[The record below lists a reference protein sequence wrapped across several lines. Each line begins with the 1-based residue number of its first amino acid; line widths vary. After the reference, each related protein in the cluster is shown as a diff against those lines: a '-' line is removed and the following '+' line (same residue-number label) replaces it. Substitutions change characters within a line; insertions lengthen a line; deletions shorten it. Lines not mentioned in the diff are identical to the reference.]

1 MTELTNDQRKYF
13 GLEPVMDSWDKVQF
27 KGDRYRPDSIL
38 YFEGDTIKKQVI
50 PTDKEYREIQ
60 FNEPTENR
68 ELILPKTKKGKPK
81 KLTPSVLES
90 RTPIGVYLNLNSSGD
105 LIIGNYTSQT
115 TFYSRDWEYRRTDS
129 DLEKM
134 ILEFINTSPSDHLTQ
149 IEEFRRAKR
158 KNVKY
163 KSGDFFAFKL
173 NRTDIGFGRIL
184 FDVNKA
190 RKRNLLPENHGLNLL
205 MGPPLL
211 IKLYAY
217 KSDSKSVDI
226 EQLKNKKSLPSD
238 FIMDNKIFYG
248 EFEIIGNLPLEIEE
262 FEFPISYGTRID
274 QTPNVFLQWG
284 LIHKE
289 LPKKKFDKYI
299 TAINDKL
306 PEKDPSRHLHNPYGY
321 YSIGFRPT
329 IDTVDINE
337 TIDNNGDFDFT
348 KGKCYIHDWDLRNP
362 KNDKIRTE
370 IMKKFGLDP
379 QKNYE
384 DNCKIT
390 GTKSII
396 ELIKEMK

>member
-27 KGDRYRPDSIL
+27 KGDTYRPDSIL
-38 YFEGDTIKKQVI
+38 YFEEDTIKKQVI
-50 PTDKEYREIQ
+50 STDKEYKEIQ
-60 FNEPTENR
+60 FNEQTENR
-68 ELILPKTKKGKPK
+68 ALILPKTKKGKPK

-90 RTPIGVYLNLNSSGD
+90 RKPIGVYLNVNSGGV
-105 LIIGNYTSQT
+105 LIIGNHTSQT

-129 DLEKM
+129 DLQKM
-134 ILEFINTSPSDHLTQ
+134 IIEFINDSPSDHLTQ
-149 IEEFRRAKR
+149 IEEFRKAKR

-163 KSGDFFAFKL
+163 KSGDFFSFKL
-173 NRTDIGFGRIL
+173 NRTEFGFGRIL

-190 RKRNLLPENHGLNLL
+190 RKRKLLQENHGLNLL
-205 MGPPLL
+205 MGPPVL

-238 FIMDNKIFYG
+238 FIMDNIIFYG

-262 FEFPISYGTRID
+262 FEFPISYGKRID
-274 QTPNVFLQWG
+274 QIPNIFLQWG

-306 PEKDPSRHLHNPYGY
+306 PEQNPYGY
-321 YSIGFRPT
+321 YSIGFRPKF
-329 IDTVDINE
+329 DSFDINE
-337 TIDNNGDFDFT
+337 TINNNGDFDFT
-348 KGKCYIHDWDLRNP
+348 KGEHYKLDWDLRNP

-384 DNCKIT
+384 ENCKIT

-396 ELIKEMK
+396 ELIEEMK